1 MKITVID
8 YGAGNIASVL
18 NALQQVVGSSE
29 IAVSSQ
35 VSDLKSST
43 HLILPG
49 VSAFGETMNG
59 LKAIEGLLPELRRQI
74 LKEKKPFFGI
84 CAGMQV
90 MASIGFED
98 GQHQGLGFIDGRVEK
113 ISVQNLK
120 VPHMGWNEVYL
131 KAESSHPMLNQIKD
145 GEHFYFANSYRFVC
159 QNANNVLGKA
169 IYGEEISAIIA
180 KENIFGVQFHPEK
193 SAAAGLKLLENF
205 TKWRP

>member
-18 NALQQVVGSSE
+18 NALQQVAGIFE
-29 IAVSSQ
+29 IRLSSQ
-35 VSDLKSST
+35 ISDLKSST

-59 LKAIEGLLPELRRQI
+59 LKAIEGLLPELRRQV

-90 MASIGFED
+90 MASLGFED
-98 GQHQGLGFIDGRVEK
+98 GQNQGLGFIDGRVEK
-113 ISVQNLK
+113 ISAPNLK
-120 VPHMGWNEVYL
+120 VPHMGWNEVCL
-131 KAESSHPMLNQIKD
+131 RAEVNHPLLNQIKD
-145 GEHFYFANSYRFVC
+145 GEHFYFANSYRFIC
-159 QNANNVLGKA
+159 QNTNNVLGKA